1 MLAVSTFGWIL
12 RAVGAVV
19 VALLAYLV
27 IAFTISKFKIAPP
40 REPDPDSV
48 VPVDQRFRCTVC
60 GAEVTMT
67 AAQEG
72 EEVEPPR
79 HCREDMVPV

>member
-1 MLAVSTFGWIL
+1 VLAVSTLGWIL
-12 RAVGAVV
+12 RVVGAVV
-19 VALLAYLV
+19 VALLAYVL
-27 IAFTISKFKIAPP
+27 IASTISKFKIAPP
-40 REPDPDSV
+40 AEPDPDSV
-48 VPVDQRFRCTVC
+48 VPMDQRFRCTVC